1 MSEPDR
7 APLIQLSVDQEVF
20 IDTVRDGD
28 VIEDATVATE
38 VTSFDRVDDA
48 YVLEGAIVFAGY
60 LTGEGVE
67 RGAEAGEFDSLSIDF
82 DGGSIAKHVHHRMP
96 FVLRVPVNSQPRGI
110 VNVASRLAAWNLEVI
125 STGWIRVVAD
135 LNIVGLNGSQ
145 GYHFQCGA
153 QEAGDLFFDPSWDT
167 DFDTAATRGESPT
180 LGKPPALADP
190 TVYGDPSMASHSP
203 GTNDAFEDVSADS
216 VERELEWAR
225 GVEHSQFEAD
235 SGGRHE
241 DAGTSE
247 LQGKVEALS
256 DARGGHEP
264 LDAHDSESSV
274 RENSRAESELGSHA
288 PEERRGDDMKSE
300 SHAGEHQRHETESSA
315 RQKRQRTAD
324 SQPASDKDELRS
336 LDHVLDGQSL
346 TDQAE
351 DHQTDESAPP
361 STPVVEFEFEHQVSA
376 VELSQSQ
383 AGPELP
389 AESTEDFVPSR
400 SFSDDEFHATAGFVP
415 TVRVGSD
422 LGPSQSSDVDLD
434 SDDFAR
440 SEHTPSVKQED
451 WGDETT
457 HVDKDL
463 WSFVD
468 FNGPEAAHTLRFAI
482 VMEEETLE
490 LVAERLGCSKA
501 DLMRVNRLTDE
512 PVYPGRSLLI
522 PSTAS
527 TLVH

>member
-96 FVLRVPVNSQPRGI
+96 FVLRVPVKFQPRGI
-110 VNVASRLAAWNLEVI
+110 VNVASRIAAWNLEVI
-125 STGWIRVVAD
+125 SAGWIRVVAD

-153 QEAGDLFFDPSWDT
+153 QEDGDLFFDPSWDT
-167 DFDTAATRGESPT
+167 DFDTATRVESST
-180 LGKPPALADP
+180 HDKPPAFADT
-190 TVYGDPSMASHSP
+190 TVYADPSMASHSP
-203 GTNDAFEDVSADS
+203 DTNDAFEDESAGS

-225 GVEHSQFEAD
+225 GGEHYQFEAA
-235 SGGRHE
+235 SGGRNKNE
-241 DAGTSE
+241 GTSE

-256 DARGGHEP
+256 DARGGHDP
-264 LDAHDSESSV
+264 LDAHHSESSA
-274 RENSRAESELGSHA
+274 REISRAESELEARA
-288 PEERRGDDMKSE
+288 PEERRGNETKSE
-300 SHAGEHQRHETESSA
+300 SHAGEHRGDETESSA
-315 RQKRQRTAD
+315 GQKQQRTED
-324 SQPASDKDELRS
+324 SQPALDKDELRS
-336 LDHVLDGQSL
+336 LDDVLDGQSL

-351 DHQTDESAPP
+351 EQRDESAPP
-361 STPVVEFEFEHQVSA
+361 STPVVEFEFEHQVSGA
-376 VELSQSQ
+376 ELSQ
-383 AGPELP
+383 AAPELP

-400 SFSDDEFHATAGFVP
+400 SFTDDEFHATAGFVP

-422 LGPSQSSDVDLD
+422 LGPSQTSAADLD

-440 SEHTPSVKQED
+440 SEHGPSLKHED
-451 WGDETT
+451 WEDETA
-457 HVDKDL
+457 HVDRDL

-468 FNGPEAAHTLRFAI
+468 FNGPEAAYTLRFAI

-512 PVYPGRSLLI
+512 PVYPGQSLFI

-527 TLVH
+527 TLVR